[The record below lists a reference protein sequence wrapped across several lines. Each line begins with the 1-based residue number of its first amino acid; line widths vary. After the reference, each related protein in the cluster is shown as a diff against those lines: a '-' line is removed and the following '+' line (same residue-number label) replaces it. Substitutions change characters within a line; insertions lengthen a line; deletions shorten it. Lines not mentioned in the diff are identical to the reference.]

1 MIAPADNR
9 GDGGG
14 REAIGDTSKRY
25 SKPPSRNWVATAS
38 LWFWVA
44 GYVLEEARQSHEA
57 HGRHFRRL
65 ACCIA
70 LAALR
75 LLTGGLHHV

>member
-1 MIAPADNR
+1 MTTNKKAAT
-9 GDGGG
+9 GGKAHAAS
-14 REAIGDTSKRY
+14 RLHSTLNFISTSAWRLAF
-25 SKPPSRNWVATAS
+25 S
-38 LWFWVA
+38 
-44 GYVLEEARQSHEA
+44 LEEARRSHEA

-70 LAALR
+70 IAALR